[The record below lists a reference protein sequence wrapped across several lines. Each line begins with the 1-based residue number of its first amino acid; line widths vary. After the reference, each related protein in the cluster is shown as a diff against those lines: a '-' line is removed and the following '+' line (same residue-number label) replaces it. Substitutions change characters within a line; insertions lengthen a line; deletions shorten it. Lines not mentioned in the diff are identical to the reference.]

1 MVKGSGVV
9 MKFAQLGGFLE
20 SLASIRFIYWIDSMI
35 MPLPPL
41 GTDNQTPYF
50 LLVFVF
56 NTTTEKLLFWDLIY
70 AIFSVC
76 FLLFTCVAAPWA
88 VPEKWGPFTIIA
100 KVWCLDIWSLAD
112 TDAA

>member
-1 MVKGSGVV
+1 

-41 GTDNQTPYF
+41 GTDNQTTYF
-50 LLVFVF
+50 FLVFVF

-70 AIFSVC
+70 AIFFGMFAALHMRSRALGCPGKMGSVYHHC
-76 FLLFTCVAAPWA
+76 QSV
-88 VPEKWGPFTIIA
+88 VP
-100 KVWCLDIWSLAD
+100 
-112 TDAA
+112 